1 MTIDDKYK
9 DIIIDALNSYY
20 TSVIS
25 MIVSKEKYEGQQLGL
40 RQLKADI
47 STILKEIDP
56 TF

>member
-25 MIVSKEKYEGQQLGL
+25 MIVQKEKYEDKQLGL

-47 STILKEIDP
+47 STVLKEIDP

>member
-9 DIIIDALNSYY
+9 EIIIDALNSYY

-25 MIVSKEKYEGQQLGL
+25 MIVSKEKYEGHQLGL

>member
-1 MTIDDKYK
+1 MTIDDKHK

-25 MIVSKEKYEGQQLGL
+25 MIVSKEKYGDQQLGL

-47 STILKEIDP
+47 STVLKELDP